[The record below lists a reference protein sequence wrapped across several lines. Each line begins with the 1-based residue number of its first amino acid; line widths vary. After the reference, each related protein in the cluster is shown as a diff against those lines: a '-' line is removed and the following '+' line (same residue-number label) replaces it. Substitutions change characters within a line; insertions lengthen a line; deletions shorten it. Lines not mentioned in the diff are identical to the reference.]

1 MCCNIFNILHTSNW
15 ATLLIHSDIYY
26 LTRVLSV
33 ASTSMEK
40 CVRAAT
46 RLLPF
51 FSCFSTI

>member
-1 MCCNIFNILHTSNW
+1 MCCNILHTSNW